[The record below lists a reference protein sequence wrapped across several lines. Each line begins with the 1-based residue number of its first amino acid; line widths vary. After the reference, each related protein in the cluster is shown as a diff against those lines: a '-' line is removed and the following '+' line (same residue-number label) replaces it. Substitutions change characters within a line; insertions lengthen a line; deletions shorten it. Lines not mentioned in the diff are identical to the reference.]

1 MTAGMRSRDIAIFF
15 SAVFIIYSG
24 ANIFLYFRGQEVMA
38 GLMGGTL
45 YTILFILFALSFIAG
60 KILERSYSSLTSDI
74 LNIIGG
80 FWLSFMLYSIMIIIL
95 ADLSVLILRVSGLV
109 SADDAG
115 KAREGSFLFAAALS
129 VLLTAAGF
137 INTLFP
143 LVRKYEINISGK
155 AGVESLRIAAVSD
168 IHLGSV
174 IGKRSMRVLSR
185 MLEKISPDMLLFLG
199 DIVDGEINPVLRN
212 DLLGSLRVPDGVKY
226 TFAITGNHEYIGNSS
241 QTLPYIESK
250 GIRVLVDEVTRL
262 DEGIVL
268 AGRKDRDAMRFTGES
283 RKSLDELLRD
293 VDHEMPVIV
302 MDHQPPMKKENNL
315 SGFDLML
322 SGHTHNGQ
330 IWPLN
335 YLTASLYRIIHGHRQ
350 IDGSHYIV
358 SSGFGSWGP
367 RVRIGSRPE
376 VLDITLT
383 FKT

>member
-1 MTAGMRSRDIAIFF
+1 MTGDMRSRDIAIFF

-24 ANIFLYFRGQEVMA
+24 GNIFLYFRGQEVMA

-45 YTILFILFALSFIAG
+45 YTILFILLALSFIAG

-109 SADDAG
+109 SADYAG
-115 KAREGSFLFAAALS
+115 KAREGTFLFASGLS

-143 LVRKYEINISGK
+143 LVRKYEINIAGK

-185 MLEKISPDMLLFLG
+185 MLDKISPDMLLFLG

-250 GIRVLVDEVTRL
+250 GIRLLVDEVTRL

-268 AGRKDRDAMRFTGES
+268 VGRKDRDAMRFTGES

-330 IWPLN
+330 VWPLN
-335 YLTASLYRIIHGHRQ
+335 HLTASLYRIIHGHRQ